1 VKESRDQMSPEAIGR
16 EGEEWAR
23 AS

>member
-1 VKESRDQMSPEAIGR
+1 VKESRDQISPEAIGR

>member
-1 VKESRDQMSPEAIGR
+1 VEESRDQMSPEAIGR
-16 EGEEWAR
+16 EVEEWAR